1 MPETNGQVADAVQNN
16 APEKEEEISDLELR
30 SDEVQEILS
39 YIPHWII
46 RWGISIIFV
55 TFFVLLAVSWF
66 MKYPEIIKTN
76 IVVTTKTPPQRIMA
90 RVSGRLKLL
99 VKDGQQ
105 VNKEAILG
113 YIQNPTRFDDLQQLD
128 KAIAAFQEV
137 LNNNSR
143 SIADLKVFNDQFIKK
158 QDLKLGELQAN
169 YETFRKTFKEL
180 LLFYEL
186 SKPENQIQ
194 NLNSQISQYQ
204 NLNRNLSAQRSI
216 MLKEFKVFS
225 NKYTADSTLAIQK
238 LIAPLD
244 FDKTKTALL
253 QQQRSL
259 KNADASIINN
269 EIQVNQLRSRIGEL
283 NLTFREQERGFILAT
298 QNTFQTLRSQV
309 NIWKQ
314 RYLFITPVAGNVSF
328 MSYWSDNQFVKPEQP
343 VMAVVPQSKNLL
355 GKINM
360 PMQGSGKVKVGQDVN
375 IRFLNYPADEFGMVR
390 GQVETIS
397 LIAQQGADP
406 NQGPMYTLNVKLP
419 NGLKTSY
426 DKQLEFRTEMQG
438 QADIITKDLRLI
450 ERIFNQF
457 RKLFEKF

>member
-46 RWGISIIFV
+46 RWGISIIFA

-113 YIQNPTRFDDLQQLD
+113 YIQNPTRFEDLQQLD

-137 LNNNSR
+137 LNNNTR
-143 SIADLKVFNDQFIKK
+143 SIADLKTFHDQFIKK

-204 NLNRNLSAQRSI
+204 NLNRNLSTQRSI
-216 MLKEFKVFS
+216 MLKEFKMHPKS
-225 NKYTADSTLAIQK
+225 
-238 LIAPLD
+238 
-244 FDKTKTALL
+244 
-253 QQQRSL
+253 
-259 KNADASIINN
+259 
-269 EIQVNQLRSRIGEL
+269 
-283 NLTFREQERGFILAT
+283 
-298 QNTFQTLRSQV
+298 
-309 NIWKQ
+309 W
-314 RYLFITPVAGNVSF
+314 
-328 MSYWSDNQFVKPEQP
+328 
-343 VMAVVPQSKNLL
+343 
-355 GKINM
+355 
-360 PMQGSGKVKVGQDVN
+360 
-375 IRFLNYPADEFGMVR
+375 GML
-390 GQVETIS
+390 S
-397 LIAQQGADP
+397 
-406 NQGPMYTLNVKLP
+406 
-419 NGLKTSY
+419 
-426 DKQLEFRTEMQG
+426 
-438 QADIITKDLRLI
+438 
-450 ERIFNQF
+450 
-457 RKLFEKF
+457 

>member
-1 MPETNGQVADAVQNN
+1 MPDANGQAPTPIANTTPQQEEVQ
-16 APEKEEEISDLELR
+16 DLELR

-46 RWGISIIFV
+46 RWGISIVFI
-55 TFFVLLAVSWF
+55 TFAVLIAVSWF
-66 MKYPEIIKTN
+66 MKYPEIIN
-76 IVVTTKTPPQRIMA
+76 ASIVVTTKNPPQRIMA
-90 RVSGRLKLL
+90 RVPGQLKLL
-99 VKDGQQ
+99 VKEGQQ
-105 VNKEAILG
+105 VPKETTLG
-113 YIQNPTRFDDLQQLD
+113 YIQNPTRFEDLQLLEQE
-128 KAIAAFQEV
+128 IVAFQKI

-143 SIADLKVFNDQFIKK
+143 SLADLDKFYQKFIKK
-158 QDLKLGELQAN
+158 KDLKLGELQGY
-169 YETFRKTFKEL
+169 YETFSKTFKEL

-194 NLNSQISQYQ
+194 NLRSQINQYQ
-204 NLNRNLSAQRSI
+204 NLNKNLRAQRTI
-216 MLKEFKVFS
+216 MFQEFRVFS
-225 NKYTADSTLAIQK
+225 NKYTADSTLAKQQ

-244 FDKTKTALL
+244 FDKTKTSLL

-269 EIQVNQLRSRIGEL
+269 DIQINQLRSRIGEL

-314 RYLFITPVAGNVSF
+314 RYVLTTPIAGKVSF

-343 VMAVVPQSKNLL
+343 VMAVVPQNKNLL

-360 PMQGSGKVKVGQDVN
+360 PMQGSGKVKVGQLVN

-390 GQVETIS
+390 GKIETIS
-397 LIAQQGADP
+397 LLAQQSPDP
-406 NQGPMYTLNVKLP
+406 KQGPMYSLNVQLP
-419 NGLKTSY
+419 NGLQTSY
-426 DKQLEFRTEMQG
+426 GKQLEFRAEMQG